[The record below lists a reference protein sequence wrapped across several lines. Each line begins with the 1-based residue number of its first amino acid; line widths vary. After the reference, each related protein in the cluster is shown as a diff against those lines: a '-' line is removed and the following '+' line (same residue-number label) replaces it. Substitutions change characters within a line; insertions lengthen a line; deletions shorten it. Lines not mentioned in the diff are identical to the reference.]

1 MKKWFCMILCV
12 CLSCAGAAAAERA
25 ARKQSPYHFLL
36 SMMAVA
42 YEKPGKASAALMDA
56 AAAAMRDETAVSVA
70 EEWKKVWLD
79 PDYRL
84 YLDGKDDPAV
94 LPVSGKHAF
103 VVLGFELEN
112 GEMRDELKARCDAA
126 AVAARVFPEADIEIV
141 EIHHNRKQDVPSG
154 TALTLAKAVQGE
166 RPGSRLVIGRH
177 ENGKREPA
185 DIDIHSLRMGNVVG
199 VHEIHICTDTQTL
212 TLRHEAHDRAL
223 FAEGALTAAKWITGM
238 EPGLYDMQRV
248 LDEILQ

>member
-84 YLDGKDDPAV
+84 YISGEDDPAR
-94 LPVSGKHAF
+94 LPVTGKHAF
-103 VVLGFELEN
+103 VVLGYELEN
-112 GEMRDELKARCDAA
+112 GGMTEELKGRCKAA
-126 AVAARVFPEADIEIV
+126 IPRWCGPW
-141 EIHHNRKQDVPSG
+141 K
-154 TALTLAKAVQGE
+154 
-166 RPGSRLVIGRH
+166 
-177 ENGKREPA
+177 
-185 DIDIHSLRMGNVVG
+185 
-199 VHEIHICTDTQTL
+199 
-212 TLRHEAHDRAL
+212 
-223 FAEGALTAAKWITGM
+223 
-238 EPGLYDMQRV
+238 
-248 LDEILQ
+248 